1 MQPGRAFSG
10 EDSYKIHFSQDNLEG
25 SRLDLVYK
33 YWTVG
38 DTIQTF
44 LNSDDNRAPGADVM
58 VKLMPPYF
66 IKLTN
71 LEYSSGPAPSEMRGK
86 IIEAI
91 NNSTAVRL
99 DKSDIINIFYNAG
112 ATYVNTD
119 FDMEL
124 TTTTTDFVF
133 ETQEKADTYK
143 IPEGSLARFF
153 TTNSRLVGIIQI

>member
-1 MQPGRAFSG
+1 
-10 EDSYKIHFSQDNLEG
+10 
-25 SRLDLVYK
+25 
-33 YWTVG
+33 
-38 DTIQTF
+38 
-44 LNSDDNRAPGADVM
+44 M